1 MRYVE
6 LRRHTDNDGDR
17 LTPQG
22 AADAEMIGRGRLH
35 PPYAAFVS
43 TGAARVTQMLEILR
57 RAAGQDDVPITPA
70 TGLRSSAEGRWRDAA
85 KAAGRGADLD
95 AIRAVDPE
103 LVKQESSLLAAALR
117 QVVARLPEDGRA
129 LVVGHSPTSEA
140 AVLGL
145 AGRVVPPLGKG
156 RGPADRGA
164 RGLPG
169 RAAGLNGGERF
180 PHGARWRVPSL
191 RGWPGMP
198 TVMPARCCH
207 GETGSLYR
215 PRARRPAVA
224 PARADACHGG

>member
-6 LRRHTDNDGDR
+6 LRRHTDNEGDR

-103 LVKQESSLLAAALR
+103 LVEQESSLLAAALR

-156 RGPADRGA
+156 DGV
-164 RGLPG
+164 L
-169 RAAGLNGGERF
+169 LIEE
-180 PHGARWRVPSL
+180 HGDYRVEPL
-191 RGWPGMP
+191 
-198 TVMPARCCH
+198 
-207 GETGSLYR
+207 
-215 PRARRPAVA
+215 
-224 PARADACHGG
+224 D